1 MPLLTLRNREH
12 PFRLFFPL
20 ACLGAWVALLP
31 WLALLLAPA
40 HATYPLHWHAFA
52 FLNLCAGAGFVGFL
66 MTALPAWTDDPAP
79 RRYHSTILLILWAA
93 ILVALPYPALAA
105 WTSSV
110 FWLYLTAYT
119 ALRVIRNRNSR
130 LISFIL
136 VLTLLTTCAV
146 AYSLRPTGDIL
157 HRMVDVML
165 IAVALVNF
173 RVGRAIGNQALEDGG
188 HSALTFLPNP
198 YTKNISALILG
209 LYAVVA
215 ACGAAEPIQG
225 WLALATAAAFAARLQ
240 EWHCLMLLRAPYV
253 RAHYAVSLA
262 LVAGYTLLGVAQL
275 GLPVFFSPARHLL
288 AISAM
293 LAMVLVIM
301 SIAGMR
307 HSGLDLRFY
316 PDTRL
321 ALALILA
328 GGISRCLGALLLP
341 NLITIYAI
349 PTACIAAA
357 FTLYALRYLG
367 IFRRTEPH

>member
-1 MPLLTLRNREH
+1 
-12 PFRLFFPL
+12 
-20 ACLGAWVALLP
+20 
-31 WLALLLAPA
+31 
-40 HATYPLHWHAFA
+40 
-52 FLNLCAGAGFVGFL
+52 
-66 MTALPAWTDDPAP
+66 
-79 RRYHSTILLILWAA
+79 
-93 ILVALPYPALAA
+93 
-105 WTSSV
+105 
-110 FWLYLTAYT
+110 
-119 ALRVIRNRNSR
+119 
-130 LISFIL
+130 
-136 VLTLLTTCAV
+136 
-146 AYSLRPTGDIL
+146 
-157 HRMVDVML
+157 MVDVML

-188 HSALTFLPNP
+188 HSTLTFLPNP

-209 LYAVVA
+209 LYAAVA

-240 EWHCLMLLRAPYV
+240 EWHSLMLLRAPYV

-307 HSGLDLRFY
+307 HSGLNLRFY

-321 ALALILA
+321 ALALILI

-349 PTACIAAA
+349 PTACIVAA